1 MAMNPQSVLSQLRMM
16 SDQQLQQYAAMH
28 KNDPFIFPLA
38 FQESQTRK
46 QMRSESQAM
55 QAGPQEK
62 VADQALAAMAP
73 EPLPE
78 EVGIG
83 ALPAQNLEG
92 MCGGGIVAF
101 DEGGE
106 VPRFN
111 GLGGS
116 FVGPQYDFNAFL
128 RQMGI
133 STQDFLKAPSTEQAQ
148 IRDMF
153 NQTHGAPQ
161 SAAPGTTTQAA
172 SRAPTM
178 TERGIA
184 AIGNAASGAGNM
196 LKRGLGAITK
206 YSPAAMVGEGLFN
219 TSPEELAILRKADQA
234 RLGKATGDVLA
245 QYGLDKGMP
254 SPSATQADVDAS
266 LGNYAPVP
274 AWASGQPGA
283 QGAAPGVQGTP
294 GGQGGQKL
302 PPGPAAPQVAM
313 PAAPAVKAPS
323 IEDAKKLSGQ
333 FIDKEGIMK
342 SVDEFTKMQD
352 EGLAA
357 LAKAREEGK
366 PQGKAY
372 EEYERLVKNRVDEL
386 ASDKETAKGEALL
399 TAGLAVLGGS
409 SPFALQNL
417 SLAGKGMEQYRDAM
431 KDIKKAAREN
441 EKALAD
447 IEQAR
452 RAEGREDWREANNY
466 KEKAFDRQMKGREL
480 GVNALMN
487 LGIKDGEI
495 ASRAYDTAVQQA
507 GALERTLIQ
516 ERGQTA
522 RTNAMLAAPGQQ
534 ERLFATLGADPTGAV
549 AQGLGVYSKAMG
561 PDARSTMVNRA
572 KAFHDWST
580 SPILQNQYKNFE
592 DYFRM
597 SGMGGPTT
605 GGAFGASTGNWG
617 TATVVPQPGR

>member
-1 MAMNPQSVLSQLRMM
+1 MAMNPQNVLSQLRMM

-101 DEGGE
+101 DAGGE
-106 VPRFN
+106 VPRYN
-111 GLGGS
+111 GTGGS
-116 FVGPQYDFNAFL
+116 FVGPQYDFQAFL

-133 STQDFLKAPSTEQAQ
+133 SAQEFMSAPPTEQTQ

-153 NQTHGAPQ
+153 NSTHGAPQ
-161 SAAPGTTTQAA
+161 AASAAPAA
-172 SRAPTM
+172 SAATRAPTM
-178 TERGIA
+178 TERGIT
-184 AIGNAASGAGNM
+184 AIGNAASSAGNY

-254 SPSATQADVDAS
+254 SPSATQADVDATM
-266 LGNYAPVP
+266 GIYAPPP
-274 AWASGQPGA
+274 AWASGETTATGNK
-283 QGAAPGVQGTP
+283 GAAPGGS
-294 GGQGGQKL
+294 GGKKA
-302 PPGPAAPQVAM
+302 PGPSVPQLAAPTAQ
-313 PAAPAVKAPS
+313 AAPAMGIA
-323 IEDAKKLSGQ
+323 DAKKLSGQ
-333 FIDKEGIMK
+333 FIDKDGIMR

-372 EEYERLVKNRVDEL
+372 EEYERLVKNRSDEL

-399 TAGLAVLGGS
+399 TAGLAVLGGA

-417 SLAGKGMEQYRDAM
+417 SLAAKGVEQYRDAM

-447 IEQAR
+447 IEQSR
-452 RAEGREDWREANNY
+452 RAEGREDWKDAQKFRES
-466 KEKAFDRQMKGREL
+466 AFDRRMKGKEM
-480 GVNALMN
+480 GVKALMDI
-487 LGIKDGEI
+487 GVKDGEI
-495 ASRAYDTAVQQA
+495 ASKLYDTSMQVN
-507 GALERTLIQ
+507 GAMERTLIQ

-534 ERLFATLGADPTGAV
+534 ERLFATLGADPSGPV

-561 PDARSTMVNRA
+561 PDARSTMANRA

-597 SGMGGPTT
+597 SGMGGPTI
-605 GGAFGASTGNWG
+605 GGASGASTGNWG
-617 TATVVPQPGR
+617 AATVVPQPGR